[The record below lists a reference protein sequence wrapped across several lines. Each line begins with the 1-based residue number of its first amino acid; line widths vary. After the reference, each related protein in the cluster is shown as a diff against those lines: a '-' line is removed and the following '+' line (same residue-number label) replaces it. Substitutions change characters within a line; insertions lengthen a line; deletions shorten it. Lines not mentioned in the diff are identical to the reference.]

1 MEADMDDENKLEEKL
16 LRLEEIVKSNLEKYS
31 ELEVQEF
38 NSRVRQCKFANNKI
52 KWKKRML
59 IALQA
64 NQNTRSLFMNLIT
77 GEFYKSTQDFIRITS
92 LEDKIEFY
100 EYEIKKFT
108 GVTGYVPYQR
118 EFDSIDFSD
127 SDYENLEEEQKNKN
141 ILISN
146 LYEQSLRWTILK
158 NMGLKD

>member
-1 MEADMDDENKLEEKL
+1 MDDKNKLEEKL

-31 ELEVQEF
+31 ELERQEF
-38 NSRVRQCKFANNKI
+38 QARVRQYKFAHKKI
-52 KWKKRML
+52 KLKKQML
-59 IALQA
+59 VALQT
-64 NQNTRSLFMNLIT
+64 NQNSRSLFLQLIT
-77 GEFYKSTQDFIRITS
+77 GDFYKSTQDYIRMTS

-100 EYEIKKFT
+100 GYEITKFT
-108 GVTGYVPYQR
+108 GITGYVPYER

-127 SDYENLEEEQKNKN
+127 LDYENLEEEQKNKN
-141 ILISN
+141 TLIGN

>member
-1 MEADMDDENKLEEKL
+1 MDDEKKLEEKL
-16 LRLEEIVKSNLEKYS
+16 LRLEEMIKSNLEKYS

-38 NSRVRQCKFANNKI
+38 NSRVRQCKFAHNKI
-52 KWKKRML
+52 KWKKQML

-64 NQNTRSLFMNLIT
+64 NQNARSFLMNLIT
-77 GEFYKSTQDFIRITS
+77 GEFYKSTQDYIRITS

-100 EYEIKKFT
+100 EYEIRKFIGT
-108 GVTGYVPYQR
+108 TGYVPYQR

-141 ILISN
+141 TLISN
-146 LYEQSLRWTILK
+146 LYEQSLRWVILK
-158 NMGLKD
+158 NMGLKN

>member
-1 MEADMDDENKLEEKL
+1 MDDENKLEEKL

-64 NQNTRSLFMNLIT
+64 NQNTRSLFMELIT

-118 EFDSIDFSD
+118 EFEAIDFSD

>member
-38 NSRVRQCKFANNKI
+38 HSRVRQCKFAHNKI
-52 KWKKRML
+52 KWKKIML
-59 IALQA
+59 VGLQI
-64 NQNTRSLFMNLIT
+64 NQNSRSLFMQLLT
-77 GEFYKSTQDFIRITS
+77 GEFYKSTQDYIRMVS

-100 EYEIKKFT
+100 EYELKKFT
-108 GVTGYVPYQR
+108 GTTGYVPYQR

-127 SDYENLEEEQKNKN
+127 PNYENIEEEQKNKN
-141 ILISN
+141 TLIGN
-146 LYEQSLRWTILK
+146 LYEQSLRWVILK
-158 NMGLKD
+158 NMGLKN